1 MADPIKSVRA
11 RQKNTGLSE
20 LDLKVSIYKS
30 GIANNKRKVSV
41 TDKLGN
47 PINGKDPID
56 FPTNDRYSN
65 YKDNDFIKDYLDT
78 IVKLDPNKSTQPYEI
93 IQDPW
98 NDKFNEPR
106 LFGFTPYYLNDGSFI
121 RITWLKS
128 GNRTSSKKDDADG
141 SIEKKVELFPPE
153 SSGLTKWYVMSSSNV
168 FVFSDDKIIT
178 EDEDFRE
185 YTGILKDIDI
195 LKIVIPIIKSQIEK
209 KFGEKVSQNK
219 LALCNPA
226 DKACSLIAFRNFL
239 DDQPKVEKPK
249 EEKDEAKIK
258 TTDGSETNASGTKV
272 KLTAKTPQG
281 IDIIQNKDMPAIV
294 IFAGKEVNPELDIY
308 RQEDPLLEDEEALS
322 DEFVEQEIFS
332 ANEVTDEP
340 TGPNPEELES
350 DRSASSTVSSSSA
363 TTTQSSDLPLSS
375 DIPKSTPGPG
385 PTGNSKLIYKSSYKG
400 TTNYFL
406 FNASNGLAGHR
417 LKLILDDLAK
427 YLNANGYPGTKLG
440 NNGVMRDLVASTY
453 PSSPARAVA
462 SLHGAGLALDV
473 TFNIPGYQWKG
484 IGDNGNLAKD
494 AKLTKAIYN
503 WVKGQGDIT
512 WGAQW
517 GKGSNPEQG
526 IVLDR
531 GIVEYHHFEIR
542 SDKISDYWKPFS
554 SEISALGFD
563 YTKLNTTGKNGQIYK
578 LNLKLLASVGVVG

>member
-65 YKDNDFIKDYLDT
+65 YKDNDFIRDYLDT

-98 NDKFNEPR
+98 NDQYVEPR
-106 LFGFTPYYLNDGSFI
+106 KYGSSPYYLNDGSKLVI
-121 RITWLKS
+121 EWLD
-128 GNRTSSKKDDADG
+128 GGTKKFSDKDNAN
-141 SIEKKVELFPPE
+141 SLIEKHVILFPPE
-153 SSGLTKWYVMSSSNV
+153 SSDLKKYYLEDKNSKFGYADVVGYNYNV
-168 FVFSDDKIIT
+168 WSGTVKDVD
-178 EDEDFRE
+178 
-185 YTGILKDIDI
+185 ILKDSINN
-195 LKIVIPIIKSQIEK
+195 IKYQIEK
-209 KFGEKVSQNK
+209 AFGTLFTENK

-258 TTDGSETNASGTKV
+258 TKDGSETNASGTKV

-350 DRSASSTVSSSSA
+350 DKSASSTVSTSSA
-363 TTTQSSDLPLSS
+363 TTTQSSNLPLSS

-417 LKLILDDLAK
+417 LKLILDDLGK

-494 AKLTKAIYN
+494 AKLTKAIFN

-517 GKGSNPEQG
+517 GKGSNPAQG